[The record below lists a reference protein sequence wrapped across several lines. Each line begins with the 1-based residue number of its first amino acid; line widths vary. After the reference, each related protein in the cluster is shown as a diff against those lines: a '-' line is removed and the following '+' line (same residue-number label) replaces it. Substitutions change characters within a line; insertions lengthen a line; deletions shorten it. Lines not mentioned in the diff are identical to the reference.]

1 MWDVIIADNLN
12 DFLID
17 IAAVAVVMIVALTPR
32 GAARTGARGGP
43 APAIPEPGP
52 LPPAPGPPNPTP
64 GPPGPEPRPA
74 PPEPPLPG
82 GPA

>member
-17 IAAVAVVMIVALTPR
+17 IAAVAVVMIVALTLAARENRRR
-32 GAARTGARGGP
+32 GAGP
-43 APAIPEPGP
+43 LIPEPGP
-52 LPPAPGPPNPTP
+52 LPPAPEPPNPTP

-82 GPA
+82 RRA